1 MKKLLL
7 SILAWVL
14 FFVLLF
20 LYIEFIEA
28 DHLYLGMSYM
38 ALSAS
43 ISRLLYLKL
52 SSKWDPDDVET
63 YQLTAIFC
71 LIIFV
76 SILALLSLN
85 ISEPFMSILSIVI
98 YGLAIAAIYKIAA
111 LRKSAKELNN
121 LKDK

>member
-14 FFVLLF
+14 FFVFLF

-52 SSKWDPDDVET
+52 SSKWDPDAET
-63 YQLTAIFC
+63 YQLIAIFC

-76 SILALLSLN
+76 CIL
-85 ISEPFMSILSIVI
+85 
-98 YGLAIAAIYKIAA
+98 
-111 LRKSAKELNN
+111 
-121 LKDK
+121 